1 MNSENLSEHRELLL
15 WTALIAPAFGW
26 FAQLTVNYTLA
37 TYACANDRMWILHSI
52 SVVALVLAGM
62 GIWSGWRCWR
72 IGYRPRRE
80 PGRGTVFYTAGT
92 LLLAT
97 MFLLGILANE
107 LSNWMLE
114 PCL

>member
-1 MNSENLSEHRELLL
+1 MNAENPTEHRELLL
-15 WTALIAPAFGW
+15 WTALVAPAFGW
-26 FAQLTVNYTLA
+26 FAQLTASYTLA
-37 TYACANDRMWILHSI
+37 VFACENDQMWILHAISI
-52 SVVALVLAGM
+52 AALALAGL

-72 IGYRPRRE
+72 VGYPSRE
-80 PGRGTVFYTAGT
+80 PGRGARFYTGGT

-97 MFLLGILANE
+97 MFLLGILASE